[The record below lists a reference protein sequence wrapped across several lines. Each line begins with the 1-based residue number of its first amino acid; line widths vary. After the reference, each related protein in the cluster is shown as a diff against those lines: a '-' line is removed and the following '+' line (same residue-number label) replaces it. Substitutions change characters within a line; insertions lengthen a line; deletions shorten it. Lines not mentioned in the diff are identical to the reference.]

1 MCRNHLKLGIGMVS
15 ILTGSTS
22 TGQYPPDQNNA
33 LMHTPSSNS
42 QHVQAATPVT
52 SMPQV
57 SEKPLISATIPITT
71 TGAETSTAASFPAL
85 PTPPVAGTTNVPP
98 SAPQPATV
106 EPAATPAPAATK
118 VMDEQTEDAAVGID
132 TMDVKGETKGN
143 WLFKRHW
150 WERARK
156 LYDEIINRVKIVDAE
171 RDAFAEQY
179 SKILMTTFADFYRK
193 SGYQQG
199 ELVAALTMLK
209 NELDEQRKKVGE
221 LDEQER
227 AAFSA
232 LEKEKEQL
240 DQLQTAAQAI
250 DKLALLFDEA
260 LKMLNHQ
267 VALCSTYE
275 QQADQQLREIERELS
290 DKQAKES
297 YHQMRTSF
305 ENIITIE
312 QYIKADFATYFTTLT
327 NKTKEHIDA
336 VMIALATLKEH
347 GVDVTKQV
355 ESLRTKKC
363 ALENPAQPE
372 PAKAEADSGHGMFSW
387 LSSAWDAVYQWIRSF
402 WTSKE

>member
-15 ILTGSTS
+15 MLTGSTS
-22 TGQYPPDQNNA
+22 MGQFSTDQSHTLMLPPG
-33 LMHTPSSNS
+33 SNS

-52 SMPQV
+52 SMPQAD
-57 SEKPLISATIPITT
+57 ERPLISATIPITIP
-71 TGAETSTAASFPAL
+71 ETATATIASFPAL
-85 PTPPVAGTTNVPP
+85 PTPPVAESSTASL
-98 SAPQPATV
+98 SATPPATQ
-106 EPAATPAPAATK
+106 PAATA
-118 VMDEQTEDAAVGID
+118 VVQEQTEDAAAGID

-171 RDAFAEQY
+171 RDAFAERY
-179 SKILMTTFADFYRK
+179 SSILMTTFADFYRK
-193 SGYQQG
+193 SGYEQG
-199 ELVAALTMLK
+199 ELAAALTMLK
-209 NELDEQRKKVGE
+209 TELEEQRKRVGE
-221 LDEQER
+221 LNEQER
-227 AAFSA
+227 AAFAA

-240 DQLQTAAQAI
+240 DQLQTESQAI

-275 QQADQQLREIERELS
+275 QQASQQLREIERELS

-347 GVDVTKQV
+347 GVDVKKQV
-355 ESLRTKKC
+355 ETLRTKSC
-363 ALENPAQPE
+363 ALENTEQPE
-372 PAKAEADSGHGMFSW
+372 PANAEANSDHGMFSW
-387 LSSAWDAVYQWIRSF
+387 LSSAWDSVYQWIRSF

>member
-22 TGQYPPDQNNA
+22 TGQYPPDQTNA

-52 SMPQV
+52 SMPQAN
-57 SEKPLISATIPITT
+57 EKPLISATIPITT
-71 TGAETSTAASFPAL
+71 TGAATSTAASFPAL
-85 PTPPVAGTTNVPP
+85 PTPPVVESNMVSP
-98 SAPQPATV
+98 SVTPAAAQ
-106 EPAATPAPAATK
+106 PAATA
-118 VMDEQTEDAAVGID
+118 VLHEQTEDVAAGID
-132 TMDVKGETKGN
+132 TMDIKGETKGN

-199 ELVAALTMLK
+199 ELVTALTMLK

-275 QQADQQLREIERELS
+275 QQAGEQLREIERELS

-297 YHQMRTSF
+297 YHNMRTSF

-355 ESLRTKKC
+355 ETLRNKKC
-363 ALENPAQPE
+363 VLEKPEQPE
-372 PAKAEADSGHGMFSW
+372 QAEAATDSGHGMFSW

-402 WTSKE
+402 WASKE